1 MSLKHPVIVITAAA
15 VCAVV
20 LGSASASARE
30 NCGLMYQ
37 RVMEAYQTQS
47 PRYSHMLNHYS
58 ANCLSGSSQPA
69 WGTEYRQP
77 HDYRGGYGDQRHSQR
92 YDYRGGYG
100 DQRHWGW

>member
-30 NCGLMYQ
+30 NCGFMYQ
-37 RVMEAYQTQS
+37 RVVEAYQTQS

-69 WGTEYRQP
+69 WGTEHRQRY
-77 HDYRGGYGDQRHSQR
+77 DYRGGQR

>member
-20 LGSASASARE
+20 GSASASARE
-30 NCGLMYQ
+30 NCGFMYQ
-37 RVMEAYQTQS
+37 RVIEAYQTQS
-47 PRYSHMLNHYS
+47 PRYSDMLNHYS

-69 WGTEYRQP
+69 WGTEHR
-77 HDYRGGYGDQRHSQR
+77 QR
-92 YDYRGGYG
+92 YDYRGGQRYDYRGRYG